1 MYAVIKTG
9 GKQHKVVVGEKLKVE
24 LIPAEIG
31 SKITLSEVL
40 MVANGE
46 NVVIG
51 SPVVS
56 GATVEA
62 TVIAQ
67 GRHKKI
73 RIFKMQRR
81 KHYQRRMG
89 HRQYYTELQIE
100 AINTLVCN

>member
-9 GKQHKVVVGEKLKVE
+9 GKQHKVIVGEKLKVE
-24 LIPAEIG
+24 LIAAEIG

-46 NVVIG
+46 DVVIG
-51 SPVVS
+51 APVVA

-62 TVIAQ
+62 TVVSQ
-67 GRHKKI
+67 GRHKKV

-89 HRQYYTELQIE
+89 HRQYYTELKIE
-100 AINTLVCN
+100 AINN

>member
-9 GKQHKVVVGEKLKVE
+9 GKQHKITIGEKLKIE

-31 SKITLSEVL
+31 SKVTLSEVL
-40 MVANGE
+40 MVANGD

-51 SPVVS
+51 TPVVA

-62 TVIAQ
+62 TVLNQ
-67 GRHKKI
+67 GRHKKV

-81 KHYQRRMG
+81 KHYQKHQG
-89 HRQYYTELQIE
+89 HRQYYTEIMID
-100 AINTLVCN
+100 AINS

>member
-9 GKQHKVVVGEKLKVE
+9 GKQHKITIGEKLKVE

-31 SKITLSEVL
+31 SKVTLSEVL

-51 SPVVS
+51 TPIVV

-62 TVIAQ
+62 TVVAP
-67 GRHKKI
+67 GRHKKV
-73 RIFKMQRR
+73 RIFKMRRR
-81 KHYQRRMG
+81 KHYQKRQG
-89 HRQYYTELQIE
+89 HRQYFTELQID
-100 AINTLVCN
+100 AINN

>member
-9 GKQHKVVVGEKLKVE
+9 GKQYKVAVGDKLKVE
-24 LIPAEIG
+24 LMPAEIG

-51 SPVVS
+51 TPEVA

-62 TVIAQ
+62 VVTNQ

-81 KHYQRRMG
+81 KHYQKHQG
-89 HRQYYTELQIE
+89 HRQYYTELKIE
-100 AINTLVCN
+100 AINN

>member
-1 MYAVIKTG
+1 
-9 GKQHKVVVGEKLKVE
+9 
-24 LIPAEIG
+24 
-31 SKITLSEVL
+31 

-51 SPVVS
+51 SPVVA
-56 GATVEA
+56 GATVET

-67 GRHKKI
+67 GRHKKV

-89 HRQYYTELQIE
+89 HRQYYTELQIDT
-100 AINTLVCN
+100 INN

>member
-24 LIPAEIG
+24 LIAAELG
-31 SKITLSEVL
+31 SKVTLSEVL

-51 SPVVS
+51 SPVVA

-67 GRHKKI
+67 GRDKKV

-89 HRQYYTELQIE
+89 HRPYYTELQIDT
-100 AINTLVCN
+100 INN

>member
-9 GKQHKVVVGEKLKVE
+9 GKQQKVVIGEKLKIE

-31 SKITLSEVL
+31 SKVTLSEVL
-40 MVANGE
+40 MIANGE

-51 SPVVS
+51 TPVVA

-62 TVIAQ
+62 TVLAQ

-89 HRQYYTELQIE
+89 HRQYYTEIQIDS
-100 AINTLVCN
+100 INN

>member
-9 GKQHKVVVGEKLKVE
+9 GKQYKVAVGQKLKVE

-31 SKITLSEVL
+31 SKVTLSEVL

-51 SPVVS
+51 SPVVAN
-56 GATVEA
+56 ATVEA
-62 TVIAQ
+62 TVSAT
-67 GRHKKI
+67 GRHKKV

-81 KHYQRRMG
+81 KHYQKRQG
-89 HRQYYTELQIE
+89 HRQYYTELTIDS
-100 AINTLVCN
+100 INN

>member
-24 LIPAEIG
+24 LIAAEIG
-31 SKITLSEVL
+31 SKVTLSEVL

-46 NVVIG
+46 DVVIG
-51 SPVVS
+51 TPIVA

-62 TVIAQ
+62 TVVNQ
-67 GRHKKI
+67 GRHKKV

-89 HRQYYTELQIE
+89 HRQYYTELQID
-100 AINTLVCN
+100 AINN

>member
-9 GKQHKVVVGEKLKVE
+9 GKQHKVTVGEKLKVE

-31 SKITLSEVL
+31 SKVTLSEVL

-51 SPVVS
+51 TPLVA

-62 TVIAQ
+62 TVVNQ
-67 GRHKKI
+67 GRHKKV

-81 KHYQRRMG
+81 KHYQKHQG
-89 HRQYYTELQIE
+89 HRQYYTEI
-100 AINTLVCN
+100 AIDSINN

>member
-9 GKQHKVVVGEKLKVE
+9 GKQHKVTVGEKLKVE

-31 SKITLSEVL
+31 SKVTLSEVL

-51 SPVVS
+51 TPVVAN
-56 GATVEA
+56 ATVEA

-67 GRHKKI
+67 GRHKKV

-81 KHYQRRMG
+81 KHYQKRQG
-89 HRQYYTELQIE
+89 HRQYYTELKIE
-100 AINTLVCN
+100 AINN

>member
-24 LIPAEIG
+24 LIAAELG
-31 SKITLSEVL
+31 SKVTLSEVL

-51 SPVVS
+51 SPVVA

-67 GRHKKI
+67 GRHKKV

-89 HRQYYTELQIE
+89 HRQYYTELKIE
-100 AINTLVCN
+100 AINN

>member
-9 GKQHKVVVGEKLKVE
+9 GKQHKVIVGEKLKVE
-24 LIPAEIG
+24 LIAAEIG

-46 NVVIG
+46 EVVIG
-51 SPVVS
+51 TPVVA

-62 TVIAQ
+62 TVVAQ
-67 GRHKKI
+67 GRHKKV

-89 HRQYYTELQIE
+89 HRQYYTELKIE
-100 AINTLVCN
+100 AINN